1 MLVNSRRKG
10 RVRFGQV
17 ERGWSEGEHAKEAK
31 TKR

>member
-10 RVRFGQV
+10 RIRFGQV
-17 ERGWSEGEHAKEAK
+17 ERGWDEEEHDKKAK